1 MEKDP
6 ESGRFGRITHFQ
18 RVFHQGVL
26 DNDIIEHSY
35 NGSGTET
42 DPFLVTWIDN
52 DPVNPMNYSVSL
64 KWSITVLVAVATLA
78 VTFVSSAYSGG
89 IVQILQEFRVAQI
102 IGTLGISLFVL
113 GFAIGPL
120 LWAPLS
126 GEYPMIVTTKVQSLT
141 PDRAVWSPVPFLRY
155 LHVAYYL
162 QCGCSWLAEYRNSH
176 HPEVPGWCV
185 WVLTPDQRW
194 WCHCGHVLSISA
206 RPRHKCLRRSPFPGT
221 CYRTN
226 W

>member
-6 ESGRFGRITHFQ
+6 ESGRSGRITHFQ

-26 DNDIIEHSY
+26 NNDIIEHSY
-35 NGSGTET
+35 NGSGTEA

-52 DPVNPMNYSVSL
+52 DPVNPMNYSVVL
-64 KWSITVLVAVATLA
+64 KWSITMLVAVATLA

-126 GEYPMIVTTKVQSLT
+126 GEYFMIVTMKVQVTNTRQSCMVASTFSSLLT
-141 PDRAVWSPVPFLRY
+141 CCLLSSTRV
-155 LHVAYYL
+155 
-162 QCGCSWLAEYRNSH
+162 QLARRISK
-176 HPEVPGWCV
+176 
-185 WVLTPDQRW
+185 
-194 WCHCGHVLSISA
+194 LSS
-206 RPRHKCLRRSPFPGT
+206 S
-221 CYRTN
+221 
-226 W
+226 